1 MIMQRLERI
10 AGLKYML
17 FAAAAIGLIVLGIAL
32 ISGIAS
38 ANRDIRSALI
48 NGDYDAAF
56 IKVMRAAEKGDPSA
70 QNSAGNLYLL
80 GLGVERDYKAAV
92 TWYLRAALQDNMAAQ
107 VNLGY
112 VYSSG
117 LGVRKDRMRAF
128 GWFSLARRKGNERAG
143 KYMRYVIGSALIT
156 PNMIKRANE
165 MFPNIEAV
173 RKRLG
178 KPEKTQNEPPYQPK
192 YNGGFAAASALP
204 CRDTTHNLRNGS
216 RGRAEFLQIV

>member
-1 MIMQRLERI
+1 MQRLEWI

-17 FAAAAIGLIVLGIAL
+17 IAAAATGLIVLGIVL
-32 ISGIAS
+32 VSGIAS

-56 IKVMRAAEKGDPSA
+56 TQAMRAAEKGDPSA

-80 GLGVERDYKAAV
+80 GLGVERDYRAAV

-107 VNLGY
+107 VNLGH
-112 VYSSG
+112 VYSNG
-117 LGVRKDRMRAF
+117 LGVRTDRMRAF
-128 GWFSLARRKGNERAG
+128 GWFSLARKKGNERAG

-204 CRDTTHNLRNGS
+204 WPRYHT
-216 RGRAEFLQIV
+216 